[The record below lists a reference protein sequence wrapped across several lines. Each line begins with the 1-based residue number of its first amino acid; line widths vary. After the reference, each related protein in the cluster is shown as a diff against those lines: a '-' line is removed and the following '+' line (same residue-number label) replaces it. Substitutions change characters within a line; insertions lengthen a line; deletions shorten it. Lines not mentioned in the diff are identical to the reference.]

1 MITEERDPRA
11 CADAAARYRR
21 EYDWPCTALGH
32 AVWTLAG
39 EELDAVD
46 APEYLGPG
54 MVSALRDKGRP
65 HPVIEVPG
73 EPASWRFLVRPR
85 SRPPY
90 GLVRELAR
98 HGAVYLSH
106 AALVELPPTKVRDGE
121 LTWLHGPAG
130 TLPELA
136 HVVAALVNVVL
147 DEARQLRTEQRSR
160 GH

>member
-1 MITEERDPRA
+1 MIHQEQAPRA
-11 CADAAARYRR
+11 CADAAARYQRD
-21 EYDWPCTALGH
+21 YDWPCTALGH

-65 HPVIEVPG
+65 HAVIEVPG
-73 EPASWRFLVRPR
+73 EPATWRFLVRPR
-85 SRPPY
+85 NRLPY

-106 AALVELPPTKVRDGE
+106 ATLVELPPTRVRGGE
-121 LTWLHGPAG
+121 LTWLHAPAA

-136 HVVAALVNVVL
+136 HVVAALVSVVL
-147 DEARQLRTEQRSR
+147 HEARQLRAEHGRTR
-160 GH
+160 H